1 MPRRKKEEEKA
12 EPKKTV
18 KPSPYGWEA
27 VRNKA
32 KFTNTKNKV

>member
-1 MPRRKKEEEKA
+1 MPRKKKEENA
-12 EPKKTV
+12 ELKKTV